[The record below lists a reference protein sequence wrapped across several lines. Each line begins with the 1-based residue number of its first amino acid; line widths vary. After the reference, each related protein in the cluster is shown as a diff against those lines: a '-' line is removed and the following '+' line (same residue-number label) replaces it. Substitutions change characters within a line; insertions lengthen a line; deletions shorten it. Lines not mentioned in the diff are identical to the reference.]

1 MDDEMMHPMLLF
13 QDYKGWTMKA
23 CMQAGTCGNAR
34 GVPQEGHRRNGRR
47 TLIPERLLLARQVCH
62 VACVTHTQY
71 THTNLKDCCWHGRS
85 GISSAA
91 PPFAACVMCH
101 VSCGDAKRGRQK
113 GGKRE
118 TKGTRAGTLTKSLQH
133 G

>member
-47 TLIPERLLLARQVCH
+47 TLIPERLLLARQVGHFKCRPT
-62 VACVTHTQY
+62 VRC
-71 THTNLKDCCWHGRS
+71 
-85 GISSAA
+85 
-91 PPFAACVMCH
+91 MCH
-101 VSCGDAKRGRQK
+101 VSCVMCGCQKGKAKGRQK
-113 GGKRE
+113 GDKRDQGWHLDQIFAAWIAE
-118 TKGTRAGTLTKSLQH
+118 EMSAW
-133 G
+133 